1 MELNADR
8 LHHAYI
14 LLGDLAESQKK
25 LQAFFESSVNDIQ
38 WLPHGYEKLG
48 IDEVRELRETLSE
61 KSTGRFLVIS
71 AERFPAEAQQAFLKM
86 LEEPAENTHIFILL
100 PPQMSV
106 LETIESRVITI
117 HSEDLSQVKQLL
129 PLKSFLFESVSARLN
144 RIEEL
149 VKGRGKDESLQPYEV
164 QQFLDQLESAL
175 YAVFSKK
182 RSTQYSEYFE
192 AIRDGRTWAG
202 QTGFPMKNVIEYV
215 AMVLPEFGKK

>member
-25 LQAFFESSVNDIQ
+25 LQAFFERSVLDMQ
-38 WLPHGYEKLG
+38 WLSYAYEKLG
-48 IDEVRELRETLSE
+48 IDEVRELREILSE
-61 KSTGRFLVIS
+61 KSDGRFIVIS
-71 AERFPAEAQQAFLKM
+71 AERFPPEAQQAFLKM
-86 LEEPAENTHIFILL
+86 LEEPAPNTHIFILL
-100 PPQMSV
+100 PAQLSV
-106 LETIESRVITI
+106 LETIQSRAVVIR
-117 HSEDLSQVKQLL
+117 SDDLSQIKQLM
-129 PLKSFLFESVSARLN
+129 PLKSFLLESVPARLD
-144 RIEEL
+144 RIEDL
-149 VKGRGKDESLQPYEV
+149 VKSRGKDESLQAYEV

-175 YAVFSKK
+175 YALFSKK
-182 RSTQYSEYFE
+182 RSSQYSEYFE